1 MKKGDEMEK
10 VIYVDHS
17 ATTYIKKEVLENM
30 LPYLQEKFGNA
41 SSMYSIG
48 RVAKAATDKARGQ
61 VASSIGCKARE
72 IYFTG
77 GGSESDNMILM
88 GIARA
93 NKYKG
98 NHIIT
103 TKIEHLAVLNTCAEL
118 EKEGFEVTYL
128 DVDKNGL
135 VDIDQLKATI
145 KATTILIS
153 VMFANN
159 EIGTVEPIQKIGQ
172 IAKEKGIYFHTDAVQ
187 AIGCFKINVE
197 ELNIDAL
204 SLSAHKF
211 YGPKGV
217 GAAYIKEGIAF
228 SSVINGGHQERGKR
242 AGTENVSGIVG
253 LGSAIL
259 IANKNIDLYNEK
271 LYKLREALI
280 TRLEQGISGISINGD
295 RINRMPGNVNVS
307 FSGIDGSCLLLMLD
321 MNGICASTGSACTTG
336 STEPSHVL
344 KAIGLPTSLA
354 QGTLRITFGE
364 ENTMED
370 VEYIEKTILKIA
382 KKLRD
387 TKTFSC
393 FKYHK

>member
-1 MKKGDEMEK
+1 MEK

-17 ATTYIKKEVLENM
+17 ATTYVKKEVLENM

>member
-17 ATTYIKKEVLENM
+17 ATTYVKKEVLENM

>member
-1 MKKGDEMEK
+1 MEK